1 MQVKPV
7 KTSKAH
13 TRRPLPTAAE
23 VAANPDL
30 VAPAPPRA
38 PRGIGAA
45 LGAGFLGTLLAQVAE
60 GAEPAIQPPPAAAL
74 DAERAASDAE
84 ATAKAESARRR
95 VATLVAP
102 MLQKALDEDG
112 RGAFGCVAVDPPT
125 FLSENEAL
133 NLIEQEFA
141 KAGVKLRDC
150 YELTGFTRRLTD
162 WDAMRDFVNTRKDS
176 TSSLASLY
184 SDPQRPMKTFPGNW
198 VFDFATENGSLLVEY
213 LSFSD
218 HHKLED
224 KEPGFSS
231 VWGCNFPQCAA
242 RFREDLASRT
252 NGAPVTVALFFDPL
266 ASVYNWTKDG
276 MAPRPGSRFEKMSEK
291 EIDALDWNKRREM
304 LRQDAL
310 DKLLEQIRFF
320 LDWAKKEGKLPAP

>member
-7 KTSKAH
+7 KTGKAPKC
-13 TRRPLPTAAE
+13 RPLPTAAE
-23 VAANPDL
+23 VAANPEL

-38 PRGIGAA
+38 PSGIGSAFRV
-45 LGAGFLGTLLAQVAE
+45 GFLGALLAQLAE

-74 DAERAASDAE
+74 DAERAASDAD
-84 ATAKAESARRR
+84 AVAKAEAARQS

-112 RGAFGCVAVDPPT
+112 RGAFGCVAVDPPA

-150 YELTGFTRRLTD
+150 YELTGFTQTRTD
-162 WDAMRDFVNTRKDS
+162 WKAMLAAAKSKAKGKVIHIAVNDDS
-176 TSSLASLY
+176 PR
-184 SDPQRPMKTFPGNW
+184 PQKRVPGKW
-198 VFDFATENGSLLVEY
+198 VFDFATEDGSLLVEY
-213 LSFSD
+213 LSRAD
-218 HHKLED
+218 HEKLED
-224 KEPGFSS
+224 ENPGYASS
-231 VWGCNFPQCAA
+231 VWSCDFPQCAT

-266 ASVYNWTKDG
+266 TSVYKWTDHK
-276 MAPRPGSRFEKMSEK
+276 MVPRPGSRFEKMSEK
-291 EIDALDWNKRREM
+291 EIAALDWKKRHEM
-304 LRQDAL
+304 LREDAL
-310 DKLLEQIRFF
+310 NKLREQVRFF
-320 LDWAKKEGKLPAP
+320 LKWAKKEGKI